1 MKTDICPKPTDL
13 VISTCTVV
21 SNVSNDIDL
30 NYLSRVVPI
39 YDMHDNVL
47 EEKIGGIYNITLY
60 SDYSRGNTYDKK
72 VKNKEFNN
80 QVTIKYKY
88 WGFRY
93 INMKIF
99 TNGKLQMTGLKTNTE
114 ADKITSRIINVLK
127 NISLKIYTS
136 KKSLENYFN
145 QITNGDSNN
154 DTQTITQ
161 PIQEAYDAYQDGF
174 DTYDNFTSSNNDN
187 KSSKNKKG
195 KTTKSNKKSTN
206 DKVEVPKEDSQK
218 TVNQNSGSN
227 TSNESINE
235 YQIAFNL
242 KDNTLNYYRFKNES
256 VIKLLKYYNDC
267 TFKNINWLSH
277 KDMTK
282 IIAKLEEKYGE
293 YEVYS
298 NIVNELFTKL
308 REQLAN
314 LSKDNDIKEFYQK
327 NGYMLVQLIDN
338 FNAIFV
344 NHEFKWDKCI
354 DVKNENSFQ
363 YICNEFGSYINQFH
377 TELRK
382 SISKIKNVNKSD
394 LDVLNKIKVVM
405 LPKITKDIENL
416 DKKIVSQKDIDS
428 MEWDIKMKDLYLT
441 SPNYHISNINTE
453 LINSDYSCG
462 FCINLNVLSAFLKKK
477 YGIYNSYKPDEYPG
491 VLTKYYYHPD
501 NKVQGICSCEPH
513 CSSKDKKSKC
523 CKITISIFRPGSIII
538 TGAKSIEQLKHTYGV
553 INNILKDNY
562 KYIKGA
568 ELEEDILKKNPND
581 NRKICRKP
589 RLFYVEKANV
599 SNLPSEYLSV

>member
-21 SNVSNDIDL
+21 SNVNNDINL
-30 NYLSRVVPI
+30 NFLSRVVPI
-39 YDMHDNVL
+39 YDMYNKEL
-47 EEKIGGIYNITLY
+47 EKKEGGVYNITLY

-88 WGFRY
+88 WGFRH

-99 TNGKLQMTGLKTNTE
+99 TNGKFQMTGLKTDSE
-114 ADKITSRIINVLK
+114 AINITNRIIAVLK
-127 NISLKIYTS
+127 NISLKVFTS
-136 KKSLENYFN
+136 KKSLENYSLFTKDN
-145 QITNGDSNN
+145 SLKNNNLEKEKGKGKVKTNGNLNTNN
-154 DTQTITQ
+154 EITD
-161 PIQEAYDAYQDGF
+161 INNSMDAYSDGYQD
-174 DTYDNFTSSNNDN
+174 NN
-187 KSSKNKKG
+187 KSQLE
-195 KTTKSNKKSTN
+195 TKSNPISN
-206 DKVEVPKEDSQK
+206 SNNSIQQDK
-218 TVNQNSGSN
+218 N
-227 TSNESINE
+227 INE
-235 YQIAFNL
+235 YQIVYSL
-242 KDNTLNYYRFKNES
+242 KDNVLNYYRFKNDS
-256 VIKLLKYYNDC
+256 IKELLLIYNDC
-267 TFKNINWLSH
+267 NFKNINWLSH
-277 KDMTK
+277 KEVTK

-298 NIVNELFTKL
+298 NMVNDLFSKL
-308 REQLAN
+308 REKLSTI
-314 LSKDNDIKEFYQK
+314 SKDEDIKEFYK
-327 NGYMLVQLIDN
+327 TNGQTLTHLIDN

-344 NHEFKWDKCI
+344 NHSFKWDNCI

-363 YICNEFGSYINQFH
+363 YICNEFGNYINKFH
-377 TELRK
+377 MTLKK

-394 LDVLNKIKVVM
+394 LEILNKIKSF
-405 LPKITKDIENL
+405 LQPKINRDIQSL
-416 DKKIVSQKDIDS
+416 KKELVTQKDIDKMS
-428 MEWDIKMKDLYLT
+428 WEISMKDLYNV

-477 YGIYNSYKPDEYPG
+477 YNIYNSYKPDEYPG

-501 NKVQGICSCEPH
+501 NKKQGICSCEPH
-513 CSSKDKKSKC
+513 CSSKEKKSRC

-553 INNILKDNY
+553 INTILKDNY
-562 KYIKGA
+562 KYLKGN
-568 ELEEDILKKNPND
+568 EQDDDIKKNPND

-589 RLFYVEKANV
+589 RLFYIEKNNID
-599 SNLPSEYLSV
+599 NLPSEYLSV

>member
-21 SNVSNDIDL
+21 SNVSNDINL

-39 YDMHDNVL
+39 YDMYDNIL

-60 SDYSRGNTYDKK
+60 SDYSRGKTYDKK

-99 TNGKLQMTGLKTNTE
+99 TNGKLQMTGLKTDTE
-114 ADKITSRIINVLK
+114 ADKITSKIINILK
-127 NISLKIYTS
+127 NISLKIYCS
-136 KKSLENYFN
+136 KKALDN
-145 QITNGDSNN
+145 QYNQLVNINNN
-154 DTQTITQ
+154 DSETVNQ
-161 PIQEAYDAYQDGF
+161 PIQETYDAYQDGF
-174 DTYDNFTSSNNDN
+174 NTNDNFTNIDNKTSKKSKNKTNTKNSNTENNIKMQKNNNQKSFNSSNN
-187 KSSKNKKG
+187 
-195 KTTKSNKKSTN
+195 TR
-206 DKVEVPKEDSQK
+206 
-218 TVNQNSGSN
+218 
-227 TSNESINE
+227 INE

-256 VIKLLKYYNDC
+256 ITKLLMYYNDC
-267 TFKNINWLSH
+267 TFKNTNWLSH

-282 IIAKLEEKYGE
+282 VIAKLEEKYAE
-293 YEVYS
+293 YEIYS

-308 REQLAN
+308 REQLGN
-314 LSKDNDIKEFYQK
+314 LRKDNEIKEFYQK

-363 YICNEFGSYINQFH
+363 YICNEFGTYINQFH

-382 SISKIKNVNKSD
+382 SISKVKNVNKSD
-394 LDVLNKIKVVM
+394 LDILNKIKMVM
-405 LPKITKDIENL
+405 LPKINKDIENL
-416 DKKIVSQKDIDS
+416 DKKLVSQKDIDS
-428 MEWDIKMKDLYLT
+428 MEWSIKMKDLYLT

-501 NKVQGICSCEPH
+501 NKVQGICACEPH

-538 TGAKSIEQLKHTYGV
+538 TGAKSIEQLKHTYNV

-562 KYIKGA
+562 KYIKGT

-589 RLFYVEKANV
+589 RLFYVEKANI
-599 SNLPSEYLSV
+599 SNLPSEYLTA